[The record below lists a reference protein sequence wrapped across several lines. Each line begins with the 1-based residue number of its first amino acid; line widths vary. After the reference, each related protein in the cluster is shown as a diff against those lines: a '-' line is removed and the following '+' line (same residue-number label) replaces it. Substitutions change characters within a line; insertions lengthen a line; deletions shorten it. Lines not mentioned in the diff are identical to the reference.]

1 MNEFIEIAK
10 AMIAGLD
17 ARTWPKNLTEYRQQW
32 RRYGNDDYLKT
43 DGAIAFRVYSRTAV
57 IMGESNELREAVYL
71 AVLGEL
77 ESIKARN
84 ENNC

>member
-1 MNEFIEIAK
+1 MKPIDAIED
-10 AMIAGLD
+10 AMTAGLSIHL
-17 ARTWPKNLTEYRQQW
+17 WPKNLTEYYQEW

-43 DGAIAFRVYSRTAV
+43 DGAIAFKIYARTSTF
-57 IMGESNELREAVYL
+57 IGESDELRDAVYL

-84 ENNC
+84 ND